1 MSREMYNYKRKAIKV
16 AKDFRYGDIVVNAI
30 NNAKNNIWN
39 LTDYAWNEINT
50 GGIRQNGSI

>member
-30 NNAKNNIWN
+30 NNAKNNI
-39 LTDYAWNEINT
+39 
-50 GGIRQNGSI
+50 